1 MKRPVL
7 KLEQRSVHI
16 MGPEKN
22 TIDDS
27 NGPLSL
33 NSYQISHCEMSELAK
48 GFDT

>member
-33 NSYQISHCEMSELAK
+33 NSYQISHCEMSELTK

>member
-7 KLEQRSVHI
+7 KLKQMSVQV

-33 NSYQISHCEMSELAK
+33 NSYQISHCEMSELTQ